1 MSIEVEKCNLV
12 MVKVFQNGKQGP
24 HEVLSFILVVF
35 FLKKLKSLLPLLKHT
50 VKLLDVKR
58 FMNFNLP
65 VFYIFKVK
73 PQEARIKLGKFNFRS
88 ELRQE
93 IPNLTEII

>member
-1 MSIEVEKCNLV
+1 

-65 VFYIFKVK
+65 VF
-73 PQEARIKLGKFNFRS
+73 
-88 ELRQE
+88 
-93 IPNLTEII
+93 

>member
-24 HEVLSFILVVF
+24 HEVLSFIIVVL

-65 VFYIFKVK
+65 VF
-73 PQEARIKLGKFNFRS
+73 
-88 ELRQE
+88 
-93 IPNLTEII
+93 